1 MFGGTLAALLMGI
14 GAGKPWLGLRGTGTT
29 REVFSDSRQAAKGT
43 VAVIADLAEQGT

>member
-29 REVFSDSRQAAKGT
+29 REVFSRQAAKGT